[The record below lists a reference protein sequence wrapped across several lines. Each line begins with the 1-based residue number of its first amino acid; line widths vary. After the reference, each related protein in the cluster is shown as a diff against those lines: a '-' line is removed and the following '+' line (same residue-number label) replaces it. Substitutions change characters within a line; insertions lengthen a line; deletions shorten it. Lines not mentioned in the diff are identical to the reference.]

1 MTVNER
7 IGELEAELNGIKYY
21 YCGNCQEFD
30 CDNCTCIFDED

>member
-7 IGELEAELNGIKYY
+7 IAALEEELERVKWN